1 MGRRCVNVVSTKT
14 ELENFVYNIKWLRRQ
29 YGLSRKQMA
38 DILEIGIWSIGKLE
52 KGEMPPRL
60 GINVFFAV
68 QKYFG
73 ISPAAQLSR
82 RLGE

>member
-1 MGRRCVNVVSTKT
+1 MVSTKT

-38 DILEIGIWSIGKLE
+38 DILEIGIWSMGKLE
-52 KGEMPPRL
+52 KGEMPLRL

-68 QKYFG
+68 QKYFD
-73 ISPAAQLSR
+73 ISPSAQLSR